1 MSAAGHKNGGWG
13 LPGDKSFSYHR
24 RNPKLLLGAAGSGWS
39 TGRAVGQG
47 TVWFK
52 QSLIAMEHLF
62 PRAVGLLLF
71 LVTHRVL
78 LHPLGQLSG
87 KQVLSATSDERVKD
101 EFSDLSEG

>member
-1 MSAAGHKNGGWG
+1 ME
-13 LPGDKSFSYHR
+13 HR
-24 RNPKLLLGAAGSGWS
+24 ESRFWAE
-39 TGRAVGQG
+39 G

-52 QSLIAMEHLF
+52 QSCS
-62 PRAVGLLLF
+62 PRCDHASAAGSVGSSSAAAALLLF

-78 LHPLGQLSG
+78 LHSLGQLSG